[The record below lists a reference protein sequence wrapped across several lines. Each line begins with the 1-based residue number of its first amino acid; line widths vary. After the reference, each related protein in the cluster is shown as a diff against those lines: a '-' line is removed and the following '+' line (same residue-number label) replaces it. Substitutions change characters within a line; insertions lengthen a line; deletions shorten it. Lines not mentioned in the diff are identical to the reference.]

1 MYRMFDDFN
10 EIDPHW
16 KFRRDG
22 ISRIIIQDSIL
33 KLCMG
38 PTEALYYSNAE
49 ISDGNFHELRWK
61 NGKLSFKARL
71 SGNGFPHYGSAGF
84 GFWNYSMRID
94 LSYPIWFIYLRSVKK
109 NYPLQGLFIQVGN
122 KFMPIMLTRSVGIYK
137 VLLALFPFAA
147 PIKILSGK
155 PAMQEIDLR
164 EWHTYSINWAN
175 EKVVFYIDG
184 QEITD
189 MSVEYSGY
197 ARIDAWIDN
206 AVFQPQ
212 RNDPAN
218 VYRHVTHENRREACL
233 EIDWI
238 KIE

>member
-10 EIDPHW
+10 EVDPHW

-71 SGNGFPHYGSAGF
+71 SGDGFPHYGSAGF

-94 LSYPIWFIYLRSVKK
+94 LSYPIWFIYLRSVRK

-164 EWHTYSINWAN
+164 EWHTYSIDWGN

-184 QEITD
+184 REITD
-189 MSVEYSGY
+189 MSVEYSVDTLG
-197 ARIDAWIDN
+197 
-206 AVFQPQ
+206 
-212 RNDPAN
+212 
-218 VYRHVTHENRREACL
+218 
-233 EIDWI
+233 
-238 KIE
+238 